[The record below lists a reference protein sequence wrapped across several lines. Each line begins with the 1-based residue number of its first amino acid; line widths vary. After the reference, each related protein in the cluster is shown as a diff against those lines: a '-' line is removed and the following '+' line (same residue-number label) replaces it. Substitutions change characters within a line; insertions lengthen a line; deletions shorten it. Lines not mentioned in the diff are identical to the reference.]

1 MFVVCE
7 WIIGIIFIKKKKK
20 KSNFNL
26 KKYELPIIDN
36 MGMGKASSFRRE
48 STRNFSYC
56 LAIYD
61 KKKKF
66 SAINLKLVK
75 F

>member
-1 MFVVCE
+1 
-7 WIIGIIFIKKKKK
+7 
-20 KSNFNL
+20 
-26 KKYELPIIDN
+26 
-36 MGMGKASSFRRE
+36 MGMGKAFSFRRE

-66 SAINLKLVK
+66 SAINLKLAK
-75 F
+75 FQWSDVNCCLSSCWVYEAEKCTR